1 MQLFANLVHALLQTQ
16 NVQYMQPLL
25 FPHDQRDQLSK
36 VVTVTQVQN
45 NLRCHYTSC
54 VVEGFIQPLD
64 KLYANTFISFSTSD
78 DEMYI
83 DLQ

>member
-1 MQLFANLVHALLQTQ
+1 MQSFS
-16 NVQYMQPLL
+16 L
-25 FPHDQRDQLSK
+25 FPHHQCQQLSK
-36 VVTVTQVQN
+36 VVTVAEVQK

-64 KLYANTFISFSTSD
+64 KLYANTYISFSMFD